1 MNYTTRRL
9 SLIRMQCFIH
19 GKDKPPASKA
29 QQQQA
34 SGAVGVAARLVMN
47 HQAMSEPSTHTTPPA
62 NTNDSGGTLPY
73 LMTLLSGGGGT
84 TNVIESPAPVPDVLL
99 SLAKDDRYISQLA
112 DMISQVVVPFASM
125 FVTSQRNNNTTARS
139 STTPTESQDDAF
151 NDDELIEDDG
161 QRFIERIR
169 PELNLLASIIV
180 HSATFVFYT
189 RQFREDGGESN
200 STTEGVKQRSI
211 GMESLNLAYEYPR
224 KQQGSSV
231 SMQQSK
237 DIKIRHARD
246 YLVKLMQIARGLIL
260 PRHISRWHSL
270 LFLQTIVPYI
280 IQRVGRG
287 GWGKD
292 LGGMSTDLLHVFGM
306 SSMQS
311 PAMTRTSNNQGEED
325 ADVRNDDRLRGA
337 ARRRLFEAQR
347 RSMMRSARNIAE
359 NGAVDGESSA
369 HDTDTDASE
378 VQRSGTDVTR
388 RNRSVSRLSSLSW
401 NTLQRASLA
410 VTSLN
415 HGAHTLR
422 SRAPTVNGN
431 YDRYTKILK
440 WFIRLH
446 LALFYWN
453 GSYPTIA
460 HRLVGARIRDSV
472 TPSSPGATLTPNA
485 GSIVANRPS
494 YKPIAALI
502 FVQALTAL
510 AQSTAEASIEAA
522 HLMQVAF
529 FRWRRRRRMTQQFHH
544 NTGGRGSLLEQ
555 QTYNNS
561 NMERDEYLELIEE
574 RVPGITSSNQN
585 DVPNATKRNQSKHSG
600 QDSHSCG
607 ICLNQRVH
615 PAAPSV
621 CGHVFCWNCILHW
634 VANVRAEC
642 PLCRAK
648 TRPQDVIPL
657 YNYP

>member
-112 DMISQVVVPFASM
+112 DMLSQVVVPFASM

-200 STTEGVKQRSI
+200 STTEGVKKRSI

-325 ADVRNDDRLRGA
+325 ADVLNDDRLRGA

-401 NTLQRASLA
+401 NTLQVSHLCYQFLRGDTNRLSSMH
-410 VTSLN
+410 VNSFISTSE
-415 HGAHTLR
+415 
-422 SRAPTVNGN
+422 P
-431 YDRYTKILK
+431 
-440 WFIRLH
+440 
-446 LALFYWN
+446 
-453 GSYPTIA
+453 
-460 HRLVGARIRDSV
+460 
-472 TPSSPGATLTPNA
+472 
-485 GSIVANRPS
+485 
-494 YKPIAALI
+494 
-502 FVQALTAL
+502 
-510 AQSTAEASIEAA
+510 
-522 HLMQVAF
+522 
-529 FRWRRRRRMTQQFHH
+529 
-544 NTGGRGSLLEQ
+544 LL
-555 QTYNNS
+555 
-561 NMERDEYLELIEE
+561 L
-574 RVPGITSSNQN
+574 
-585 DVPNATKRNQSKHSG
+585 
-600 QDSHSCG
+600 
-607 ICLNQRVH
+607 
-615 PAAPSV
+615 
-621 CGHVFCWNCILHW
+621 
-634 VANVRAEC
+634 
-642 PLCRAK
+642 
-648 TRPQDVIPL
+648 
-657 YNYP
+657 